1 MLYNINIAIL
11 KLFVQIAMEN
21 NQKSGQEA
29 VLGGQCESSLQ
40 VSGDLTL
47 INQKSVEIF
56 VEEDD
61 ISLGESEEDY
71 ELANKEDLLETE
83 DIDALEANNENEKK
97 DELCIGMEF
106 SSEDTAH
113 MAYSKYAG
121 NHGFNVRKQRRTKKK
136 KDDEKVARIL
146 YVCSKEGVRKE
157 PKVNRSYTRPI
168 TRCGCKA
175 HMACYL
181 QSSGRYRI
189 VSFNQNHNHDLVRT
203 PMKHLLKGNRAVTV
217 SQKQHADDAEMSG
230 ISAKATIEMMS
241 REVGGREN
249 LGFLDKDYRNY
260 ICRKRMAE
268 MEKGDAGAVL
278 EYFQKKKED
287 NSSFFYSM
295 QLDKDD
301 MITNIFWVDDR
312 SISDYNL
319 FGDVVCFDTTYK
331 TNEYDRPFAPFVGVN
346 HHKQTVVF
354 GAALLYDETTESFKW
369 LFETFLGAMS
379 GKQPKTILTD
389 QSAAMAN
396 AIVKVFPETIHRLCV
411 WHIYVNAAKNLSR
424 VFHGPDQFAM
434 DFGKCVYDHE
444 EEEDWLLAWSDMLNK
459 HKLTE
464 NKWLKNLFE
473 VKEKWAMVYGRH
485 TFTADMV
492 STQRS
497 ESMNSILKRY
507 LKRNFDLLTFFK
519 HYERVLDDRR
529 YKELVADFGMMH
541 TSPVLVVCVEMLQ
554 HAEEVYTPE
563 VFTLFQKEYTVIG
576 DYVAKKTSKSEMVY
590 EYNVSYRGV
599 AREHLVKYDAADQTI
614 HCSCM
619 KFSFAGILCRHALKV
634 LDKKNVR
641 RIPPTYILNRW
652 SKEAKAR
659 TVSYYHSETPNE
671 AVKQSIGKRYSHICR
686 TFREIASV
694 AAEHIELTLCADK
707 DAIELLKKLE
717 EKKKELVRANKWMP
731 HSLEDKLVDEEEE
744 EDDEDVPNVRGIK
757 RKNPCGRPKNQKD
770 GSHGRFKSVLEKK
783 NLGTSRSSSKARAK
797 KKLSFQVL
805 IYIISFWFMSVIIK
819 ILLMNIC
826 IY

>member
-1 MLYNINIAIL
+1 
-11 KLFVQIAMEN
+11 MEN

-287 NSSFFYSM
+287 NSSFF
-295 QLDKDD
+295 LFNDD

-797 KKLSFQVL
+797 KKLSFQNFDKNYGNGSSKDFNKNYGDGL
-805 IYIISFWFMSVIIK
+805 
-819 ILLMNIC
+819 
-826 IY
+826 